1 MTRDLF
7 ETSDAA
13 PAQGQVAGP
22 AQGPAAAA
30 LAAFRAGGSPWLT
43 LPFFRDGA
51 AERVAAKVD
60 ARVAAGAQV
69 LPAPEN
75 IFRALALTPLDRV
88 EVVILGQDPY
98 PTPGD
103 ANGLA
108 FSYVG
113 PRRLP
118 ASLKVILAE
127 VEDGSAT
134 TGDLTRWAEQG
145 VLLLNSALTVEA
157 GKAGAHLRLGWSQLT
172 DEAVA
177 AVSARDKPAVF
188 LLWGAQARARAAL
201 IDTDRHGVIETGHPS
216 PLNRARDF
224 PGSRPFARANAWLE
238 QRGLR
243 PIDWGLG

>member
-7 ETSDAA
+7 DTSDAS
-13 PAQGQVAGP
+13 PADGP
-22 AQGPAAAA
+22 VAAA
-30 LAAFRAGGSPWLT
+30 LAEFRASGSPWLA

-60 ARVAAGAQV
+60 ARVAAGAHV
-69 LPAPEN
+69 LPDPKN
-75 IFRALALTPLDRV
+75 IFRALGLTPLDRV
-88 EVVILGQDPY
+88 AVVILGQDPY

-127 VEDGSAT
+127 VAGEKRSFS
-134 TGDLTRWAEQG
+134 TGDLTPWAEQG

-157 GKAGAHLRLGWSQLT
+157 GQAGAHLRYGWSQLT

-177 AVSARDKPAVF
+177 AVSARTDPAVF

-201 IDTDRHGVIETGHPS
+201 IDTSRHGVIESGHPS

-224 PGSRPFARANAWLE
+224 PGSQPFARANAWRE
-238 QRGLR
+238 ERGLR
-243 PIDWGLG
+243 PIDWRLD